1 MEPEAVCSVCTG
13 AVMEHLHSGGDD
25 EEVSLT
31 FLITFHSSHTFGS
44 EKLLSVIECLAM
56 KIMFCIFTKLQSK
69 DSFNKIL
76 SKHKRFQIQHQPKL
90 CLVNLE

>member
-56 KIMFCIFTKLQSK
+56 EIMFCIFTNCKVKTHSTK
-69 DSFNKIL
+69 F
-76 SKHKRFQIQHQPKL
+76 
-90 CLVNLE
+90 